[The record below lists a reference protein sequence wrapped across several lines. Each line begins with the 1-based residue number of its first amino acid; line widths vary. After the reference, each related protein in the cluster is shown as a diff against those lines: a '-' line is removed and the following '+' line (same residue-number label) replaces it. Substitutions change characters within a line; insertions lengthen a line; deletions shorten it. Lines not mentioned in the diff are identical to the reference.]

1 LGVSSFRL
9 PPVVY
14 DAWLSK
20 GGGERRVELQWRKP
34 LVVDDVFTYDREIY
48 KVTALHPGNDEF
60 VAVIAAE
67 WQDVGRLGTAQ
78 FIPDQ

>member
-1 LGVSSFRL
+1 
-9 PPVVY
+9 VVY

-20 GGGERRVELQWRKP
+20 GGGERRVELRWHKP

-48 KVTALHPGNDEF
+48 KVTALHPGHDEF
-60 VAVIAAE
+60 DAVIAAA